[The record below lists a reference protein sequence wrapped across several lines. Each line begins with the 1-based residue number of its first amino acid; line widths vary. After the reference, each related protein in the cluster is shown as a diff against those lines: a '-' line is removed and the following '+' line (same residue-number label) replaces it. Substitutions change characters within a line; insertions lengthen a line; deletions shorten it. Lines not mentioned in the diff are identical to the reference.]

1 MFSKN
6 IRESSLIIFNFC
18 SSVIFLHRFCVF
30 FLIISMQYVRSL
42 EQVLVILHGFCFS
55 TFPNIFNAICLFI
68 RASIGDGIQI
78 ALPIQTPSMKTMEV
92 HLPHIHTES
101 SRKMQNGIQQGRI
114 FYVDFRSFEFK
125 LQTILEDSSQK
136 NSLLFEETQEIIPI

>member
-42 EQVLVILHGFCFS
+42 EQVLVILHRFCFS

-101 SRKMQNGIQQGRI
+101 RKMQIQQDRI